1 MPLFK
6 VLFRHKSYPGPEMSM
21 ETPKNSLS
29 APPPMHGSLIN
40 PTFYLLLGL
49 ESHQAPQHKDSR
61 SLKIPSIKQV
71 PNMPTLRAHLAMQN
85 PSSRGDAVSN
95 RL

>member
-1 MPLFK
+1 
-6 VLFRHKSYPGPEMSM
+6 MSI

-61 SLKIPSIKQV
+61 SLKIPFIKQV
-71 PNMPTLRAHLAMQN
+71 PNMPTIRAHLAMQN
-85 PSSRGDAVSN
+85 PTSRGDAVSN

>member
-1 MPLFK
+1 
-6 VLFRHKSYPGPEMSM
+6 MSM

-40 PTFYLLLGL
+40 PTFYLLLVL

-61 SLKIPSIKQV
+61 SAISSIEQV
-71 PNMPTLRAHLAMQN
+71 PNMPTIRAHLAMQN
-85 PSSRGDAVSN
+85 PTSRGDAVSN